1 MSPGSGRPATRF
13 ATRGQP
19 AALAAVERM
28 LERGVPQVLLLVGPG
43 SVGKTT
49 LALDLAAGLLC
60 AAEEGIPRPCR
71 ACRACHLVA
80 GGTHQDLHRLAP
92 EGSGRQVRIGDPSDP
107 EPGTVRHLIHE
118 MARLPVEGRHRVA
131 IIEGAHRMNEDAQN
145 ALLKTLEEPPPGAT
159 LILCADEPDR
169 LLPTVRS
176 RAATLRLGPLG
187 IRAIE
192 ALLGEHGVDP
202 PRAARLARAAGG
214 RPGLALAYAAAPQ
227 AVDAREEIAR
237 TLLDLISESRARRL
251 AVGRELLAR
260 AADVARTGVDPWV
273 SGDRPAEPEPAA
285 PQPADVVAEVAKAA
299 HEAGLKFGIYVSP
312 WDRHE
317 KSYGDSAVYN
327 EHMKNQLRE
336 LLTGYG
342 EIAEVW
348 FDGACGE
355 GPNGKRQEYDWD
367 GYYGVIRELMPKAAI
382 AICGPDVRWCGNEA
396 GSTRAS
402 EWSVIPSTV
411 DAQAQDV
418 GSREVLAEAAKR
430 GAWLT
435 WHPSEVD
442 TSIRPGWFYH
452 TSEDDKV
459 RSLHDL
465 LNIYFGSVGGNAQLL
480 LNIPPDRRGRI
491 ADNDVQRLAE
501 IGDYL
506 HSAFATNLAA
516 GAKATAT
523 NVRGHDAKYGADK
536 TVDGDGE
543 TYWASD
549 AGVTEAAITYEFA
562 APKTFNMAVV
572 QEQIR
577 TGQRI
582 EEFALYAWADG
593 DWKEIARAT
602 TVGHK
607 RILRFPEVTTE
618 KVRLRISQSRV
629 SATVASFGLYKAPP
643 MP

>member
-1 MSPGSGRPATRF
+1 VSPGSGRPATRF

-19 AALAAVERM
+19 AALAAAERM

-43 SVGKTT
+43 SMGKTT

-92 EGSGRQVRIGDPSDP
+92 EGSGRQVRIGDPIDP

-237 TLLDLISESRARRL
+237 TLLDLIPESRARRL

-285 PQPADVVAEVAKAA
+285 QQPADAVAEVANAA
-299 HEAGLKFGIYVSP
+299 RSSPAERRVAARALLETWGAVARDLAVVASGGRERAVDLALIEDLETAAG
-312 WDRHE
+312 R
-317 KSYGDSAVYN
+317 
-327 EHMKNQLRE
+327 
-336 LLTGYG
+336 
-342 EIAEVW
+342 
-348 FDGACGE
+348 
-355 GPNGKRQEYDWD
+355 
-367 GYYGVIRELMPKAAI
+367 
-382 AICGPDVRWCGNEA
+382 
-396 GSTRAS
+396 
-402 EWSVIPSTV
+402 
-411 DAQAQDV
+411 
-418 GSREVLAEAAKR
+418 
-430 GAWLT
+430 
-435 WHPSEVD
+435 
-442 TSIRPGWFYH
+442 IRPGAAPAFLA
-452 TSEDDKV
+452 
-459 RSLHDL
+459 RLARCADL
-465 LNIYFGSVGGNAQLL
+465 LDANANPELVVDVL
-480 LNIPPDRRGRI
+480 VLAWPD
-491 ADNDVQRLAE
+491 
-501 IGDYL
+501 
-506 HSAFATNLAA
+506 AA
-516 GAKATAT
+516 
-523 NVRGHDAKYGADK
+523 
-536 TVDGDGE
+536 
-543 TYWASD
+543 
-549 AGVTEAAITYEFA
+549 
-562 APKTFNMAVV
+562 
-572 QEQIR
+572 
-577 TGQRI
+577 
-582 EEFALYAWADG
+582 
-593 DWKEIARAT
+593 
-602 TVGHK
+602 
-607 RILRFPEVTTE
+607 
-618 KVRLRISQSRV
+618 
-629 SATVASFGLYKAPP
+629 
-643 MP
+643 